1 LSWALASWKLL
12 VSWPLH
18 MMNSVN
24 YWSWGGKKFK
34 LLELN
39 PIVNRGKPNPKLVL
53 HDIYFFLEVLSDLV
67 ELDITVGLQ
76 Y

>member
-1 LSWALASWKLL
+1 LSWALA
-12 VSWPLH
+12 SWPLH
-18 MMNSVN
+18 MMNSVD
-24 YWSWGGKKFK
+24 YWFWGGRKYK

-39 PIVNRGKPNPKLVL
+39 PIVNCGNPNPKLVL
-53 HDIYFFLEVLSDLV
+53 HDICFFLKVLYDLV

>member
-1 LSWALASWKLL
+1 
-12 VSWPLH
+12 
-18 MMNSVN
+18 MNSVN
-24 YWSWGGKKFK
+24 YWFWGSRKFK
-34 LLELN
+34 SLELN

-53 HDIYFFLEVLSDLV
+53 HDICFFLKVLSDLV